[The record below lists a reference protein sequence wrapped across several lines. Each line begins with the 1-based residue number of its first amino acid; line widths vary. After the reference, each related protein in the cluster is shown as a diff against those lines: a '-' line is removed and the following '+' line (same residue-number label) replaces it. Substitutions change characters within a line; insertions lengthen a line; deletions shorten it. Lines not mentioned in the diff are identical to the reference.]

1 MSQDIDID
9 AFRKGYYA
17 KMEGQEKTAVEQNL
31 ERLAGMAAYSPADA
45 QPATETEALPHDEVA
60 DSVPWDAVTDM
71 GDIEPPDLGGDSAGE
86 PGMAIPAEKVADVFA
101 EWKTPIEARAD
112 FEMESLPRTLHAL
125 HNSLNTT
132 PFELKDLADRSGLTY
147 SVVDADTGFARKKI
161 ASDRH
166 AEVMQGFMENIHQTP
181 ATASFLRQL
190 DSVEQLAL
198 TSDMALAALEKD
210 LAASERGFFE
220 SGYIGAA
227 FNAWEYGMMAREL
240 GNLGVK
246 WMDGSITDEE
256 RRRLDVLQ
264 KTLGY
269 GEQQRKNQALL
280 ERMVRGTVESVG
292 VPLYGGLQGAVEFL
306 GRYGKEGLAAGAMAG
321 AALGSAAGGVGAVP
335 GAIAGGLTGLSAVA
349 QTGFVND
356 MMRQE
361 GAQTFLTL
369 MDKGV
374 PEELARVLAIGAGA
388 AKGALEYVGLRQ
400 VGKVFPGVER
410 FLTPE
415 AASAALSAIKKN
427 PSLAAAVGEGA
438 LAFLRGITGETAT
451 EVMQEGVD
459 IAAEEAG
466 RRLSGINEAA
476 PTAGEIVGR
485 LADTMVR
492 TVESTALIAGAGGIS
507 RGAYQHRRAK
517 KLEGALGD
525 LQETQG
531 KTLDTVADAVQNSPV
546 MKDMPGTGEA
556 LLDHLA
562 EQGVLPK
569 QVFIR
574 PEAFQQTFFQTE
586 NPDLMAAAADMGVT
600 PESLQ
605 ENLTLGTD
613 VAVDFAK
620 ASAHILKDAERYA
633 ALKPDMR
640 LAPDM
645 LTDAEV
651 EDLTA
656 MNADAQARLDYL
668 NDILGPLSEEVDAAE
683 SRYQQRMEIAEPY
696 MEQWRAAGYSEN
708 QAEAFGLVLAASAER
723 MAPLFGKTP
732 QEYLEERLAGY
743 FGMTQEEFENL
754 HEGGLDAMFENRET
768 AALLQEMGVRR
779 GMSHTARRRALQPEF
794 AYVYGKVSPE
804 SVQNLYGM
812 ARYKEL
818 RRQFGP
824 GFFAKKG
831 EGIHIDVLAHS
842 FMSEERGGY
851 DQNRDAV
858 DVDEFAEK
866 VFMPHDEF
874 EGGIGSLL
882 RGQAFYQMRTY
893 PNNGAEIGAVS
904 PLIARALHLQKPGA
918 IVLDDVGLEHIEK
931 RHGKEI
937 RQLGFESAREFVSF
951 VLENLD
957 AVYDVD
963 GKGRKYDFVSR
974 AMKPQGRVMIRLE
987 FAEEGDFYKVMTAG
1001 PLRKNQYSK
1010 KTPLWEG
1017 AHSTLFQK
1025 ENPLA
1030 SRRASQRGQS
1040 GVNEE
1045 ITPDNRT
1052 VNHVGPSDALKEKTP
1067 LWERAQSSHSVSGTP
1082 DAISGQSGIEKNI
1095 TSRKSAGKDN
1105 ILHQNEK
1112 PVEVTSAAL
1121 GVPEGSTIREY
1132 KKAAK
1137 KYHDRLIYE
1146 SEHGKPVIQ
1155 PELDKPV
1162 RFSHKGWGK
1171 NAYGGANK
1179 RKWQMFPY
1187 LREIIETSR
1196 LIVSQDIPEGTKGG
1210 FVRSHWLEN
1219 DVILDGKPFQVGMT
1233 LLEDADGNLF
1243 YNLNA
1248 DLEAWRKK
1256 NSGPSNLPGNSNPG
1270 ESGPLNQD
1278 VFTSDRATIGDVRE
1292 NVNAEEKSPPQ
1303 LETLHQSRGHEE
1315 LFQDGNPSV
1324 ENNVTPDPDGV
1335 NLHIFASRPTGRAQ
1349 GAIRPMEDGR
1359 YVVGLF
1365 KSRNASTV
1373 LHETAHFW
1381 LEELRRASEL
1391 PTAPEWVREAWAK
1404 LEKAYGF
1411 ERAALTPEKWREVQE
1426 RFAREFEAYARDGKA
1441 PSWELQTAF
1450 SRFRNWLSEIYRS
1463 IKAILGVHEVSPE
1476 VREVFD
1482 ALLATEEEIEQSRR
1496 AVARGSVMEKLGDEV
1511 APELRDKY
1519 ARAVQ
1524 KAHENASAIIA
1535 NRRLV
1540 DRRKAERDFREKAT
1554 SAIDASETYRL
1565 IARLREEGIPFDALK
1580 GAIAED
1586 LVYRLREKW
1595 RRARG
1600 EGRALIRKG
1609 GTLDILDVA
1618 AQFNEDTAQGLAS
1631 ALLDTPTRREAIDAQ
1646 VEAELAEW
1654 DAAYDAEVE
1663 YSSAYDEVLALE
1675 MEALTGE
1682 RQVSPAAL
1690 RRQMDER
1697 TDARKMSQVDA
1708 EYRALKARLRSEERS
1723 TRRAAREARQETN
1736 AAWRERMAELKE
1748 KERLRRAALGS
1759 AYRARMERDAIV
1771 RQLRKIGDSKSV
1783 PYDYMCQIRRILG
1796 RFDGLGTPGQRLD
1809 PATLRSGL
1817 PSLQEFLAARMTGP
1831 MGEEATAAEWL
1842 LGDKAGRFSEL
1853 SLEEMRDVK
1862 RLVTELAHAG
1872 RSEGQMLADAE
1883 KRSIRETGEACAESM
1898 GKLSQREFISERAG
1912 LLDTV
1917 RGAVRKGLSSITS
1930 MRFLARWMD
1939 GFEQGGVNQ
1948 KAWFMPLQQ
1957 ALTEELGLK
1966 REMEQL
1972 LRAAV
1977 TPLLKVGKLTAAFAI
1992 EGVPLKEDV
2001 ARLWKGLF
2009 DMDKVY
2015 SVALNM
2021 GNAGNLKALM
2031 AGYGWSEADLA
2042 RITGRLTAEEWQA
2055 IQAVWDAIDTLYPRL
2070 DETYRKLKGVPL
2082 PKVKAQAFT
2091 VITADGQRLRLKG
2104 GYYPL
2109 IFDQRLSG
2117 KAAENQSV
2125 DEMLNGTEAV
2135 LRTPNPKSGMTNA
2148 RKGGTL
2154 PPKLSMTVIDCH
2166 VADTIHYITHAL
2178 PLRDAMRLFRD
2189 PAFKAAFVNAAGQEN
2204 YDQLLPWLRGIAR
2217 PDGEQLR
2224 GVMKAMEWMAK
2235 RGTLFAMGMNMK
2247 SALLQLTSIGNSWSE
2262 VGTGNFMRAA
2272 ATLLSGPR
2280 QSWQTI
2286 RRKSAYMESR
2296 AQFMDESLRREYAE
2310 MRANGVGGVRFRNA
2324 RYTLGM
2330 VQKAQFAII
2339 SALDTAVAAPTWL
2352 AAYDAAIGR
2361 GVEESAAVAEADA
2374 AVVAAQGGGGALD
2387 TPAVMRQAGI
2397 MRILCPFMSF
2407 ALSDFNRKLET
2418 VRGLREYQKTG
2429 NSAISYGRAFSDFA
2443 LQWVMPVV
2451 LSCLMMGLGRDD
2463 EWPDAEDYGWEAL
2476 TFFTMGIPLVRD
2488 MARMAQ
2494 DQFSSSGFNGART
2507 PLLFTGVENLY
2518 RGAKHAKQALMDDKA
2533 NAGYL
2538 ALKETINAAGFF
2550 LGIGTP
2556 QIWRTVEGS
2565 EAYFVDD
2572 EGGVLAPLLGK
2583 PGKK

>member
-1 MSQDIDID
+1 MSQNLDID
-9 AFRKGYYA
+9 AFRKAYYA
-17 KMEGQEKTAVEQNL
+17 GMEAQEESGIKQNL
-31 ERLAGMAAYSPADA
+31 ERLAGMAGYVPPDVQDAPESAPSPQQAD
-45 QPATETEALPHDEVA
+45 A
-60 DSVPWDAVTDM
+60 DSVTPDAVTDM
-71 GDIEPPDLGGDSAGE
+71 GDIELLDLGAADDAQA
-86 PGMAIPAEKVADVFA
+86 PGLALPAEKVADVFA
-101 EWKTPIEARAD
+101 EWKTPIEGRAD
-112 FEMESLPRTLHAL
+112 FEAETLPSTLHAL
-125 HNSLNTT
+125 HNSLNTSA
-132 PFELKDLADRSGLTY
+132 FELKDLADQAGLSY
-147 SVVDADTGFARKKI
+147 SVVDADAAFARKKI
-161 ASDRH
+161 ASDRY
-166 AEVMQGFMENIHQTP
+166 AESLQGFMENMSQMP

-190 DSVEQLAL
+190 DPVEQLAL
-198 TSDMALAALEKD
+198 TSDVALAALEKD
-210 LAASERGFFE
+210 LRASERGFFE

-227 FNAWEYGMMAREL
+227 RNAWAYGMMAREL
-240 GNLGVK
+240 GELGVK
-246 WMDGSITDEE
+246 WMDGSITDAE
-256 RRRLDVLQ
+256 RARLDVLQ
-264 KTLGY
+264 KTLAY
-269 GEQQRKNQALL
+269 GHEQRKNQALL

-292 VPLYGGLQGAVEFL
+292 VPLYGGLEGSVEFL
-306 GRYGKEGLAAGAMAG
+306 GRYGKEGLAGGAMFGAG
-321 AALGSAAGGVGAVP
+321 FGSAAGGVGAVP
-335 GAIAGGLTGLSAVA
+335 GAIAGGLTGLGAVA
-349 QTGFVND
+349 QAGFVND

-388 AKGALEYVGLRQ
+388 AKGALEYVGLKQ
-400 VGKVFPGVER
+400 LGKVFPGAER
-410 FLTPE
+410 FLTRE
-415 AASAALSAIKKN
+415 AANAALAAIKKN

-438 LAFLRGITGETAT
+438 LAFLRGVTGETAT
-451 EVMQEGVD
+451 EVLQEGVD

-476 PTAGEIVGR
+476 PTAGEIVSR
-485 LADTMVR
+485 LAETTVQ
-492 TVESTALIAGAGGIS
+492 TVESTALLAGFGGIN
-507 RGAYQHRRAK
+507 RGVYQHRRAL
-517 KLEGALGD
+517 KLED
-525 LQETQG
+525 LQETQER
-531 KTLDTVADAVQNSPV
+531 TLDTVAEAVQHSPV

-556 LLDHLA
+556 LLEHLA
-562 EQGVLPK
+562 EGGVLPK

-574 PEAFQQTFFQTE
+574 PEAVQQTFFQTE
-586 NPDLMAAAADMGVT
+586 DPECMAAAADMGIT
-600 PESLQ
+600 PESLE

-613 VAVDFAK
+613 VAVDMAK
-620 ASAHILKDAERYA
+620 ASAHILKDAELYA

-651 EDLTA
+651 EDLAA
-656 MNADAQARLDYL
+656 MSADAQARLDYL
-668 NDILGPLSEEVDAAE
+668 NDILAPLSEEAEAAE
-683 SRYQQRMEIAEPY
+683 NRYQQRMEIAEPY
-696 MEQWRAAGYSEN
+696 MEQWRAAGYTEN
-708 QAEAFGLVLAASAER
+708 QAEAFGLVLAANAER
-723 MAPLFGKTP
+723 MAPLFGKTS

-743 FGMTQEEFENL
+743 FRMTQEEFENL
-754 HEGGLDAMFENRET
+754 HEGGLDALFENRET
-768 AALLQEMGVRR
+768 AALLQEMGIRR
-779 GMSHTARRRALQPEF
+779 GMSHNARRRALQPEF

-812 ARYKEL
+812 ARFNEL

-831 EGIHIDVLAHS
+831 EGVHIDVLAHG
-842 FMSEERGGY
+842 FMSEERGAY
-851 DQNRDAV
+851 DQNRDSV

-882 RGQAFYQMRTY
+882 RGQTYYQTRTY

-904 PLIARALHLQKPGA
+904 PLIAKALHLQKPGE
-918 IVLDDVGLEHIEK
+918 IVLDDVGREHIEK

-937 RQLGFESAREFVSF
+937 RQLGFENAQEFVSF

-963 GKGRKYDFVSR
+963 GNGRKYDFVSR
-974 AMKPQGRVMIRLE
+974 ARSPQGRVMLRLE
-987 FAEEGDFYKVMTAG
+987 FAPEGDYYAVATAG
-1001 PLRKNQYSK
+1001 PVRPEYYAK
-1010 KTPLWEG
+1010 K
-1017 AHSTLFQK
+1017 K
-1025 ENPLA
+1025 
-1030 SRRASQRGQS
+1030 
-1040 GVNEE
+1040 
-1045 ITPDNRT
+1045 
-1052 VNHVGPSDALKEKTP
+1052 P
-1067 LWERAQSSHSVSGTP
+1067 LWERAQSSHSASGTP
-1082 DAISGQSGIEKNI
+1082 DAISGQSGVGENI
-1095 TSRKSAGKDN
+1095 ISRQRDGKDG
-1105 ILHQNEK
+1105 ILHQNK
-1112 PVEVTSAAL
+1112 KTIEVSSAAL
-1121 GVPEGSTIREY
+1121 GVPEGSSIRDY
-1132 KKAAK
+1132 IKAAK
-1137 KYHDRLIYE
+1137 KYHDQLLHE
-1146 SEHGKPVIQ
+1146 SRNGKPVIQ
-1155 PELDKPV
+1155 PELGKPV
-1162 RFSHKGWGK
+1162 RFSSKGWKK
-1171 NAYGGANK
+1171 NVNAGADP
-1179 RKWQMFPY
+1179 RKWQLFPF
-1187 LREIIETSR
+1187 LREIIESSR
-1196 LIVSQDIPEGTKGG
+1196 LVSSERTTGRTDE
-1210 FVRSHWLEN
+1210 FVKTHWLEN
-1219 DVILDGKPFQVGMT
+1219 DVILDGKPLHVGIR
-1233 LLEDADGNLF
+1233 LLEDANGNLF
-1243 YNLNA
+1243 YNLWSDA
-1248 DLEAWRKK
+1248 GSAKEK
-1256 NSGPSNLPGNSNPG
+1256 NSS
-1270 ESGPLNQD
+1270 
-1278 VFTSDRATIGDVRE
+1278 
-1292 NVNAEEKSPPQ
+1292 Q
-1303 LETLHQSRGHEE
+1303 LETKHQSLGREE
-1315 LFQDGNPSV
+1315 FFQDEVSSG
-1324 ENNVTPDPDGV
+1324 ENTITPDADGV
-1335 NLHIFASRPTGRAQ
+1335 NLHIFESRATGRAQ
-1349 GAIRPMEDGR
+1349 GAIRPLEDGR

-1365 KSRNASTV
+1365 KRKNASTV

-1381 LEELRRASEL
+1381 LEELRRAAEL
-1391 PTAPEWVREAWAK
+1391 ETAPEWVREAWAK

-1411 ERAALTPEKWREVQE
+1411 EGAGLTPEKWREVQE
-1426 RFAREFEAYARDGKA
+1426 RFAREFEAYARDGNA

-1450 SRFRNWLSEIYRS
+1450 SRFRNWLADIYRS

-1496 AVARGSVMEKLGDEV
+1496 AVERGSVMERLGGEV

-1524 KAHENASAIIA
+1524 KAHENASAVIA

-1554 SAIDASETYRL
+1554 AAIDGSETYKL

-1580 GAIAED
+1580 GTISED
-1586 LVYRLREKW
+1586 LAYRLREKW
-1595 RRARG
+1595 RGARG

-1631 ALLDTPTRREAIDAQ
+1631 VLLDTPTRREAIDAQ
-1646 VEAELAEW
+1646 VEAQLAEW

-1682 RQVSPAAL
+1682 RQVSPAGL
-1690 RRQMDER
+1690 RRQLDER

-1708 EYRALKARLRSEERS
+1708 EYQALKARLRSEERS
-1723 TRRAAREARQETN
+1723 TRRAAREARQESN

-1748 KERLRRAALGS
+1748 KERLRRAALGA
-1759 AYRARMERDAIV
+1759 AYRARLERDAIV
-1771 RQLRKIGDSKSV
+1771 RQLRKVGDSKTI
-1783 PYDYMCQIRRILG
+1783 PYDYMCQIRRLLG

-1809 PATLRSGL
+1809 PETLRGL
-1817 PSLQEFLAARMTGP
+1817 PTLQEFVAGITGP
-1831 MGEEATAAEWL
+1831 FGESVTAPEWL
-1842 LGDKAGRFSEL
+1842 LGDKAGRFSDL
-1853 SLEEMRDVK
+1853 SLEEMREVK
-1862 RLVTELAHAG
+1862 RLIMEIAHAG
-1872 RSEGQMLADAE
+1872 RTEGRMLADAE
-1883 KRSIRETGEACAESM
+1883 KRAIREVAEGCAEQM
-1898 GKLSQREFISERAG
+1898 GTLSQREFISERAG

-1917 RGAVRKGLSSITS
+1917 RGALRKGLSSITS

-1939 GFEQGGVNQ
+1939 GFAQGGVNQ
-1948 KAWFMPLQQ
+1948 KSWFMPLQK
-1957 ALTEELGLK
+1957 ALSEELTLK

-1977 TPLLKVGKLTAAFAI
+1977 TPLLKVGRLTEAFAI
-1992 EGVPLKEDV
+1992 DGVPLQEDV
-2001 ARLWKGLF
+2001 QRLWKGLF

-2031 AGYGWSEADLA
+2031 TGYGWSEADLA

-2055 IQAVWDAIDTLYPRL
+2055 IQAVWDAINTLYPRL
-2070 DETYRKLKGVPL
+2070 NEVYKAIKGVPL

-2091 VITADGQRLRLKG
+2091 VVTADGQRLRLKG

-2154 PPKLSMTVIDCH
+2154 PPKLSMTVIDSH
-2166 VADTIHYITHAL
+2166 VADTIHYTTHAL
-2178 PLRDAMRLFRD
+2178 PLRDTMRLFRE

-2217 PDGEQLR
+2217 PDGEQMH
-2224 GVMKAMEWMAK
+2224 GIMKAMDWMAK
-2235 RGTLFAMGMNMK
+2235 RGTMFAMGLNMK

-2262 VGTGNFMRAA
+2262 VGTGSFLRAA

-2280 QSWQTI
+2280 ESWATI

-2324 RYTLGM
+2324 RYALGVM
-2330 VQKAQFAII
+2330 QKAQFALI

-2352 AAYDAAIGR
+2352 AAYDKAIAR
-2361 GVEESAAVAEADA
+2361 GAEESAAVAEADA

-2429 NSAISYGRAFSDFA
+2429 NSAITYGRAFSDFA

-2451 LSCLMMGLGRDD
+2451 LSCLMVGLGRDD

-2476 TFFTMGIPLVRD
+2476 TFFTMGIPLARD
-2488 MARMAQ
+2488 VARMAQ
-2494 DQFSSSGFNGART
+2494 DQFSGSGFKGGRT
-2507 PLLFTGVENLY
+2507 PLAFTGVDNLL
-2518 RGAKHAKQALMDDKA
+2518 RGAKHARQALVDDKA
-2533 NAGYL
+2533 
-2538 ALKETINAAGFF
+2538 
-2550 LGIGTP
+2550 
-2556 QIWRTVEGS
+2556 
-2565 EAYFVDD
+2565 
-2572 EGGVLAPLLGK
+2572 
-2583 PGKK
+2583 